1 MKTLALA
8 LALSTPALAT
18 EGLVKLVAKSST
30 PEPRIQIRSG
40 EQLSI
45 VALLVNGSLSRDQ
58 VSLSV
63 RYPGVEDSLP
73 LERGDR
79 VSGPATVSLTYNRRT
94 GREIAVAECVWV
106 YNAYPA
112 AAPLQSVTIQRSE
125 DASTW
130 STLRVFEDTS
140 TNAFY
145 RWKIE
150 PRE

>member
-8 LALSTPALAT
+8 LAISTPALAT

-30 PEPRIQIRSG
+30 PEPRIQIKAG

-45 VALLVNGSLSRDQ
+45 VALLVNSALPRDQ

-63 RYPGVEDSLP
+63 RYPGVDDSLP
-73 LERGDR
+73 LERGDH
-79 VSGPATVSLTYNRRT
+79 VSGPATVSLTFNRRT

-106 YNAYPA
+106 YNAFA
-112 AAPLQSVTIQRSE
+112 ASAPLQSLAIQRSE

-130 STLRVFEDTS
+130 STIRTFEDWS

>member
-63 RYPGVEDSLP
+63 RYPGGNME
-73 LERGDR
+73 
-79 VSGPATVSLTYNRRT
+79 
-94 GREIAVAECVWV
+94 
-106 YNAYPA
+106 
-112 AAPLQSVTIQRSE
+112 
-125 DASTW
+125 
-130 STLRVFEDTS
+130 
-140 TNAFY
+140 
-145 RWKIE
+145 
-150 PRE
+150 